1 MVLEVAVKIGFMA
14 EPSLLCVNCFKP
26 PPEGRAKWQS
36 CVRCA
41 KLKLPATYYCSAE
54 CQEAHWPK
62 HQQYHKAQRLKAA
75 RCVPAMEHER
85 PFADEMT
92 RHAEQTGGECE
103 KAVAQAMTFMAQGNL
118 HGATKAWRKVIE
130 TWPGNSVLPLAYDKL
145 ATTLYRSCRYEEAA
159 QCNLN
164 AMELHEEDTEAW
176 AKAAANACVTLL
188 ADDLQV
194 RMPEWWNDDGLKA
207 LTARIVAVAPD
218 YPNVHMVRASALS
231 GLYPSGS
238 FQDHLIPGPR
248 TAPELKEAAAW
259 FRRAAK
265 SGPSGTNLEEVAS
278 ACDCRVDGML
288 AEAAEA
294 LEAAESEAAA
304 TRMAAEDKANA
315 AAEELLAEEEKEKE
329 KTQTQ
334 TQRAAGATVSKT
346 KQGKGKKKG
355 KR

>member
-1 MVLEVAVKIGFMA
+1 LIARWLEVVVKVGFMA

-26 PPEGRAKWQS
+26 PPEDRAKWQS

-62 HQQYHKAQRLKAA
+62 HQQYHKAQTLKAA
-75 RCVPAMEHER
+75 RCVPAMEQER
-85 PFADEMT
+85 PFADVMT
-92 RHAEQTGGECE
+92 RHAEQTGDECS
-103 KAVAQAMTFMAQGNL
+103 KVVAQAMTFMAKGNL

-130 TWPGNSVLPLAYDKL
+130 TWPANSVVPLAYENL
-145 ATTLYRSCRYEEAA
+145 ATTLHRSCRIEEAA

-176 AKAAANACVTLL
+176 AKAAANACVSLL
-188 ADDLQV
+188 AEDLQV

-207 LTARIVAVAPD
+207 LSARVVAAAPD
-218 YPNVHMVRASALS
+218 YTNACMVRAGALAA
-231 GLYPSGS
+231 LYPSCS

-248 TAPELKEAAAW
+248 TAAELKEAATW
-259 FRRAAK
+259 FRRAEK
-265 SGPSGTNLEEVAS
+265 SGSGTRSLEVCAS
-278 ACDCRVDGML
+278 ECDCRADGML

-294 LEAAESEAAA
+294 LDA
-304 TRMAAEDKANA
+304 TRRAAEDKANA

-334 TQRAAGATVSKT
+334 TVAGTTVSKT

-355 KR
+355 TR